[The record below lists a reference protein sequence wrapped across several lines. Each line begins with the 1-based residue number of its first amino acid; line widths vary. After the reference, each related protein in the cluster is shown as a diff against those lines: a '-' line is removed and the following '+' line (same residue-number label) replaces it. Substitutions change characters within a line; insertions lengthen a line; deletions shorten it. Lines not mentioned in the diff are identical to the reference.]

1 MHTQSVDPWRH
12 SHSFGQERFQQAEKY
27 TWLVILITTV
37 TMIIEIAAGLIFGSM
52 ALLADGLHM
61 GSHSLALVIAA
72 IAYYFTRKHAH
83 DARYSFGTGKI
94 NSLGGYTSAVL
105 LVIFALLMAG
115 ESVKRLISPVSIK
128 FDQAILV
135 AVVGLIVNVV
145 SIFILSRPRHDGNEA
160 SHHHNHDHHS
170 DHNLKAAY
178 LHVLADA
185 LTSVFAIFALLVG
198 KFFGLI
204 WMDPLM
210 GIVGAFMVSRWAVGL
225 IRETSNVLLDKQA
238 PIEIQ
243 NEIKTIIENNGHDKI
258 ADLHV
263 WSIGTNHYA
272 VNLSIVSDDPQPP
285 EYYKKMLAENHSLA
299 HITIETQ
306 RCGNRLMLKHQ
317 AKK

>member
-27 TWLVILITTV
+27 TWRVILITTI
-37 TMIIEIAAGLIFGSM
+37 TMFIEIAAGLIFGSM

-61 GSHSLALVIAA
+61 GSHSLALVISV

-105 LVIFALLMAG
+105 LVIFTLLMAG
-115 ESVKRLISPVSIK
+115 ESVKRLIAPISIK
-128 FDQAILV
+128 FDQALLV
-135 AVVGLIVNVV
+135 AIVGLIVNVV
-145 SIFILSRPRHDGNEA
+145 SIIILSRPRNNGNAA
-160 SHHHNHDHHS
+160 SHYHNHDHHS

-185 LTSVFAIFALLVG
+185 LTSVFAIFALLMG
-198 KFFGLI
+198 KFWGLI

-225 IRETSNVLLDKQA
+225 IRDTSNVLLDKQA
-238 PIEIQ
+238 PIAIQ
-243 NEIKTIIENNGHDKI
+243 NEIKAIIENYGHDKI

-263 WSIGTNHYA
+263 WSIGSNDYA
-272 VNLSIVSDDPQPP
+272 VNLSIVSDDPKPP
-285 EYYKKMLAENHSLA
+285 EYYKKMLAENHNLA
-299 HITIETQ
+299 YITIETHSKWQ
-306 RCGNRLMLKHQ
+306 PQHCDKRRR
-317 AKK
+317 